1 MMFMLL
7 LFVNAMEINNMEFA
21 KNKLN
26 DDQMHLML
34 SSFTKIYNKVKWSP
48 PIKSHHQELLE
59 SIKPGHNFYE
69 YKSTNMTYVFGISEN
84 DEPDFNYLMT
94 YGDDGNNFRFKYAP
108 NKLYNKFP
116 LFYIEPN
123 TSTVYYLQNY
133 QSITGGNNITFTFT
147 SKKANDTIT
156 YKTDAKYQTNN
167 DFVTVGDLIKLKE
180 RQDSMDQALL
190 NAVSE
195 SIEKFIN
202 SYNPNVWK
210 FMEMKF
216 IKNSKHL
223 LEKYSPT
230 YRYYQPRNIFN
241 PRTGMKFLKACRG
254 ILSTLDDD
262 PIQKIRTLKDILH
275 SHTKEDSLNTFGF
288 NHSKVD
294 NTKRRKTF

>member
-1 MMFMLL
+1 MLL

-190 NAVSE
+190 NMVSKWIEEFIE
-195 SIEKFIN
+195 SN
-202 SYNPNVWK
+202 NPV
-210 FMEMKF
+210 MEMEF
-216 IKNSKHL
+216 IKSLKRL
-223 LEKYSPT
+223 LEFSPT
-230 YRYYQPRNIFN
+230 YRHYYPMEKRNFSNAMDI
-241 PRTGMKFLKACRG
+241 LEACRD
-254 ILSTLDDD
+254 ILSNFNDD
-262 PIQKIRTLKDILH
+262 QKIGELKNILH
-275 SHTKEDSLNTFGF
+275 FH
-288 NHSKVD
+288 
-294 NTKRRKTF
+294 